1 MDQLK
6 RSQHHDSFV
15 TCIIKENPLFVAVL
29 GTCPALA
36 ITQSLE
42 AAIGMG
48 VLFTFVL
55 VCSNVLISALR
66 KLIPEEVETPAYI
79 VVVATFVTVVK
90 MLCEAYVPALY
101 TSLGVFLSLLVV
113 NCIVLGRAE
122 AFANKN
128 GVLDSL
134 LDGLGNGI
142 GYTLALV
149 IIALVREILGTGM
162 LSFGNI
168 FPFLQVNGQAF
179 SLYILTGPLTDG
191 KAAWDYSIPLLTQPA
206 GGFIVFGVIM
216 AILAAKRNA
225 KKDKEAAAKRA
236 AAFAAATKAQE
247 AAAPAAP
254 KAEGGNH

>member
-1 MDQLK
+1 MEQIK

-15 TCIIKENPLFVAVL
+15 TGIIKENPLFVAVL

-36 ITQSLE
+36 ITKSFE

-48 VLFTFVL
+48 ILFTFVL

-90 MLCEAYVPALY
+90 MFCEAYVPALY

-149 IIALVREILGTGM
+149 VISLVREILGTGM
-162 LSFGNI
+162 LTFGNI
-168 FPFLQVNGQAF
+168 FPFLKINGEVV
-179 SLYILTGPLTDG
+179 SLTILKGAT
-191 KAAWDYSIPLLTQPA
+191 WDYSISLFAQPA
-206 GGFIVFGVIM
+206 GGFIVFGIIM
-216 AILAAKRNA
+216 AILAAKANA

-236 AAFAAATKAQE
+236 AAFAAAQKAAE
-247 AAAPAAP
+247 AKATPAS
-254 KAEGGNH
+254 AEVKGGAQ

>member
-15 TCIIKENPLFVAVL
+15 TGIIKENPLFVAVL

-36 ITQSLE
+36 ITKSFE

-48 VLFTFVL
+48 ILFTFVL

-90 MLCEAYVPALY
+90 MLTEAYVPALY

-128 GVLDSL
+128 GVVDSL

-149 IIALVREILGTGM
+149 VISLVREILGTGM

-168 FPFLQVNGQAF
+168 FPFLKINGAVVH
-179 SLYILTGPLTDG
+179 LPILKGDG
-191 KAAWDYSIPLLTQPA
+191 WDYSISLFAQPA
-206 GGFIVFGVIM
+206 GGFIVFGIIM
-216 AILAAKRNA
+216 AILAAQANA
-225 KKDKEAAAKRA
+225 KKDKAAQEKRA
-236 AAFAAATKAQE
+236 AAFAAAEKA
-247 AAAPAAP
+247 AAAKAAPAVES
-254 KAEGGNH
+254 KGGAQ

>member
-6 RSQHHDSFV
+6 RSQHHESFV
-15 TCIIKENPLFVAVL
+15 TGIIKENPLFVAVL

-36 ITQSLE
+36 ITKSFE

-48 VLFTFVL
+48 ILFTFVL

-66 KLIPEEVETPAYI
+66 KIIPEEVETPAYI

-90 MLCEAYVPALY
+90 MVCEAFVPALY

-128 GVLDSL
+128 GVVDSL

-142 GYTLALV
+142 GYTLALIV
-149 IIALVREILGTGM
+149 ISLVREILGTGM
-162 LSFGNI
+162 LTFGNI
-168 FPFLQVNGQAF
+168 FPFLKINGEVVALPILKGAGWDF
-179 SLYILTGPLTDG
+179 SISLFA
-191 KAAWDYSIPLLTQPA
+191 KPA

-216 AILAAKRNA
+216 AILAAMKNS

-236 AAFAAATKAQE
+236 AAYAAAQKARE
-247 AAAPAAP
+247 AALAAP
-254 KAEGGNH
+254 IAAKTEGGVH

>member
-15 TCIIKENPLFVAVL
+15 TGIIKENPLFVAVL

-36 ITQSLE
+36 ITTSFE
-42 AAIGMG
+42 AAFGMG
-48 VLFTFVL
+48 LLFTFVL

-79 VVVATFVTVVK
+79 VVIATFVTVVK
-90 MLCEAYVPALY
+90 MLCQAYIPNLY

-122 AFANKN
+122 AFASKN
-128 GVLDSL
+128 GVFDSF

-149 IIALVREILGTGM
+149 VISLFREIIGTGK
-162 LSFGNI
+162 LTFGNI
-168 FPFLQVNGQAF
+168 FTFLQRDGRAV
-179 SLYILTGPLTDG
+179 SLSVFKGEG
-191 KAAWDYSIPLLTQPA
+191 WDYSIPLFAQPA
-206 GGFIVFGVIM
+206 GGFIVFGLIM
-216 AILAAKRNA
+216 AVLAAIHNS

-236 AAFAAATKAQE
+236 AAFAAAQKAAE
-247 AAAPAAP
+247 EKAAMPAAS
-254 KAEGGNH
+254 KTEGGAR

>member
-1 MDQLK
+1 
-6 RSQHHDSFV
+6 V
-15 TCIIKENPLFVAVL
+15 TGIIKENPLFVAVL

-36 ITQSLE
+36 ITKSFE

-48 VLFTFVL
+48 ILFTFVL

-66 KLIPEEVETPAYI
+66 KIIPEEVETPAYI

-90 MLCEAYVPALY
+90 MVCEAFVPALY

-128 GVLDSL
+128 GVVDSL

-142 GYTLALV
+142 GYTLALIV
-149 IIALVREILGTGM
+149 ISLVREILGTGM
-162 LSFGNI
+162 LTFGNI
-168 FPFLQVNGQAF
+168 FPFLKINGEVVA
-179 SLYILTGPLTDG
+179 LPILKGAT
-191 KAAWDYSIPLLTQPA
+191 WDYSIPLFAKPA

-216 AILAAKRNA
+216 AILAAIKNS

-236 AAFAAATKAQE
+236 AAFAAAQKAQVT
-247 AAAPAAP
+247 AAAPATA
-254 KAEGGNH
+254 KTEGGAH